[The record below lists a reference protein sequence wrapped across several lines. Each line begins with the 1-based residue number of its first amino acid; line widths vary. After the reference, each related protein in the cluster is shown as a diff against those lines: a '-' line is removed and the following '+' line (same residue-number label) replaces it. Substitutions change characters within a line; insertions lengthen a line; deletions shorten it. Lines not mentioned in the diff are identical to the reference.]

1 MKPKT
6 ISVFALIILF
16 AVLSA
21 GIVFAQT
28 GDKGTAKIPEDLQDL
43 LEKVARE
50 YKTEMILGTPMKTG
64 KYRIIPVVSASFGT
78 LIPGAENRGGVD
90 HLSGGSV
97 YPVGLVILSPGG
109 ADFVRIH
116 RPFSS
121 WILESLFSGSV
132 GGKPSLRKIIVSAL
146 LLVPEKTLGIHILPW
161 WVHKLL
167 FSTGWFVLVLLVS
180 WLCPKFTKDIAL
192 TMKDKIF
199 RTALTGSVA
208 FIAITGIFM
217 FLVLSVAGIPLAIL
231 LAVFY
236 LVLSFTGTVGLSLL
250 LGWSLGRLCS
260 RRWSVSAKWI
270 LPGALVLALLRLIP
284 NLGWILWISSGIF
297 GLGGTL
303 LAMRRKR
310 KQL

>member
-1 MKPKT
+1 
-6 ISVFALIILF
+6 
-16 AVLSA
+16 
-21 GIVFAQT
+21 
-28 GDKGTAKIPEDLQDL
+28 
-43 LEKVARE
+43 
-50 YKTEMILGTPMKTG
+50 
-64 KYRIIPVVSASFGT
+64 
-78 LIPGAENRGGVD
+78 
-90 HLSGGSV
+90 
-97 YPVGLVILSPGG
+97 
-109 ADFVRIH
+109 
-116 RPFSS
+116 
-121 WILESLFSGSV
+121 
-132 GGKPSLRKIIVSAL
+132 
-146 LLVPEKTLGIHILPW
+146 
-161 WVHKLL
+161 
-167 FSTGWFVLVLLVS
+167 
-180 WLCPKFTKDIAL
+180 
-192 TMKDKIF
+192 
-199 RTALTGSVA
+199 
-208 FIAITGIFM
+208 M